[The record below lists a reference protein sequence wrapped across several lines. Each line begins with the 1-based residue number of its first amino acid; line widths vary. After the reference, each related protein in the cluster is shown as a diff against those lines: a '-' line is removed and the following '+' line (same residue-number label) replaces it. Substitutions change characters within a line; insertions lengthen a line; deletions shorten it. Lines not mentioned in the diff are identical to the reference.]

1 MSIAVILGIVGSL
14 LTIIIMWMQ
23 GSSQR
28 TKRKVWREFK
38 LEEASYRKALAEG
51 DPQLA
56 SQIAKKMQEMRDKYK
71 FLGE

>member
-1 MSIAVILGIVGSL
+1 MSIGAILAIIGSL

-23 GSSQR
+23 GSAQR
-28 TKRKVWREFK
+28 TKRRVWAEFK
-38 LEEASYRKALAEG
+38 LEENAYRRALAEG

-56 SQIAKKMQEMRDKYK
+56 SQIAKKMQEMRDRYK